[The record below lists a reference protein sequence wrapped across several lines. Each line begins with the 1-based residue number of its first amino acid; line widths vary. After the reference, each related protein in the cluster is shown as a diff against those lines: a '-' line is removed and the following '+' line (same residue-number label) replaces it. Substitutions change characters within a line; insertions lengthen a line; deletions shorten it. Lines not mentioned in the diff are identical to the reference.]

1 MLEAIDLECQR
12 GERLLFTGLNFIAE
26 PGTCLHIAGANGAG
40 KTSLQRILCGLL
52 LPTLGEI
59 RWRGEPIRKLR
70 EEYWQALAYVGHLNG
85 VKDDLSAEEN
95 VFFAAGLAGR
105 ATTAAQARAALG
117 EVGLMGFEDLQ
128 VRKLSQGQKRR
139 VALARLFLAQE
150 APLWILDEPF
160 TALDVRGV
168 ARLAQLIGEQQ
179 ARGGIVVLTT
189 HQDAPLPGKV
199 QRLDLGGHSMV
210 LEGGGEGSAEVGT
223 EVGAEGSAESGGES
237 GA

>member
-12 GERLLFTGLNFIAE
+12 GDRLLFTGLSFRAE

-52 LPTLGEI
+52 QPTAGEI
-59 RWRGEPIRKLR
+59 RWKGEPIRKLR

-105 ATTAAQARAALG
+105 ASTRDEARAALG
-117 EVGLMGFEDLQ
+117 EVGLTGFEDLHA
-128 VRKLSQGQKRR
+128 RKLSQGQKRR
-139 VALARLFLAQE
+139 VALARLFLAQG

-160 TALDVRGV
+160 SALDVRGV
-168 ARLAQLIGEQQ
+168 SRLAELIGAHQG
-179 ARGGIVVLTT
+179 RGGIVVLTT
-189 HQDAPLPGKV
+189 HQDAPLPTKV

-210 LEGGGEGSAEVGT
+210 LEGSEALGQGVEQ
-223 EVGAEGSAESGGES
+223 
-237 GA
+237 